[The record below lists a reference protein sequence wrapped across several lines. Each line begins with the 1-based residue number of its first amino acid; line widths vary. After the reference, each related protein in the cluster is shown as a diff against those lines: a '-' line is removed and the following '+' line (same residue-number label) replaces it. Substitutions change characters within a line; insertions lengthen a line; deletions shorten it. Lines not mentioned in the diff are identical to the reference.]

1 MANMKK
7 WWRCVLVLSAA
18 GALAAGCVK
27 DGIGSG
33 DGSGR
38 NENSSESG
46 GELNR
51 WIYQVMKVN
60 YLWNSEITQSPDYSL
75 GYEEFFRSLLK
86 KPVPVSYSASGKG
99 VLKSGEPHD
108 GSVTDRGAT
117 WDPYSYM
124 MASEPLLRSVSGA
137 RSFGFEYRLFSF
149 STGEVL
155 AQVLY
160 VVKNSPAEQA
170 GLRRGDWILK
180 VNGTEMTLSNY
191 TALAAKLIA
200 SQSNTQVT
208 VQVVPIVCSA
218 VSGNRIDLTVME
230 KQATDLSMT
239 AAAVDDNP
247 VYLSTVLDAGN
258 KRIGY
263 LVYNAFSRGRDPVT
277 FEDDYNDRTYDDA
290 LKRALGAMKGQID
303 ELVLDLRYNPG
314 GYVLSCQ
321 LLASM
326 IAPASLA
333 GTVFNQTKNNAGRM
347 SKDNFLSVSEMSEG
361 NFSGEAGVNL
371 DLDRVYVLVTSHSA
385 SASEVLVNGL
395 RGAGVTVHLIGKQ
408 TEGKNVGSYLFD
420 KETTAGTTYAGGE
433 FGGVE
438 YYIRP
443 IGFQNFNARGESDF
457 ANGFLPGVDEAGDVT
472 YEVDEMSVIAGEEY
486 RLAELGL
493 ASEPLLA
500 RAISLI
506 TGDLSAAS
514 MVVRSGGMVVDAP
527 RALSCSSLDR
537 KAVSGC
543 LKTEVPAE

>member
-1 MANMKK
+1 M
-7 WWRCVLVLSAA
+7 V
-18 GALAAGCVK
+18 GCGK

-33 DGSGR
+33 SNK
-38 NENSSESG
+38 NEDAAGESSA
-46 GELNR
+46 LNR

-60 YLWNSEITQSPDYSL
+60 YLWNSEITQSPDYSI

-99 VLKSGEPHD
+99 VLKLGEPHD

-124 MASEPLLRSVSGA
+124 MASEPLLRSVSGT
-137 RSFGFEYRLFSF
+137 RSFGFEYQLVSF
-149 STGEVL
+149 GTGEVL

-180 VNGTEMTLSNY
+180 VNGAEMTLSNY
-191 TALAAKLIA
+191 TTLATKLIA

-208 VQVVPIVCSA
+208 VQVVPIVCST
-218 VSGNRIDLTVME
+218 VSGNRINLTVMD
-230 KQATDLSMT
+230 KQATTLSMT

-247 VYLSTVLDAGN
+247 VYLSTVLEAGN

-263 LVYNAFSRGRDPVT
+263 LVYNAFNRGRDPVT
-277 FEDDYNDRTYDDA
+277 FEDDYNDHTYDNA
-290 LKRALGAMKGQID
+290 LKRTLGAMKGKID

-333 GTVFNQTKNNAGRM
+333 GTVFNQEKNNAGRV
-347 SKDNFLSVSEMSEG
+347 SKDNFLSVAEMSRG
-361 NFSGEAGVNL
+361 NFSGEVGVNL
-371 DLDRVYVLVTSHSA
+371 DLDRVYVLATSHSA

-395 RGAGVTVHLIGKQ
+395 RGAGVTVHLIGSQ
-408 TEGKNVGSYLFD
+408 TEGKNVGSYLFN

-433 FGGVE
+433 FDGVE

-457 ANGFLPGVDEAGDVT
+457 ANGFLPGVDGTGDMT
-472 YEVDEMSVIAGEEY
+472 YEVDEMYMVAGEEY
-486 RLAELGL
+486 RLVELGL
-493 ASEPLLA
+493 KSEPLLA

-506 TGDLSAAS
+506 TGDLSAVS
-514 MVVRSGGMVVDAP
+514 VSVRNDGGVVNAP
-527 RALSCSSLDR
+527 RVLSCSSLDR
-537 KAVSGC
+537 KTVSGC
-543 LKTEVPAE
+543 LKVEVPVE